1 MYLMITFSIHYMV
14 GKCIR
19 IENQFLNNP
28 TIIIICMDII
38 YMHTYIYQY
47 YLEKRK
53 EMVILFSN
61 IYLTLLASYLLT
73 IEAFCVNC
81 TWKIGPFLAG

>member
-1 MYLMITFSIHYMV
+1 MV

-28 TIIIICMDII
+28 TIIIICMDMWDII

-81 TWKIGPFLAG
+81 TWKIGPFVAG

>member
-19 IENQFLNNP
+19 IENQFLNNS
-28 TIIIICMDII
+28 TIIFVCMDII
-38 YMHTYIYQY
+38 YMHTYIYQF

-53 EMVILFSN
+53 EMVILFSTTPLRGDIALYFAQEEYDTSLESSN
-61 IYLTLLASYLLT
+61 
-73 IEAFCVNC
+73 
-81 TWKIGPFLAG
+81 